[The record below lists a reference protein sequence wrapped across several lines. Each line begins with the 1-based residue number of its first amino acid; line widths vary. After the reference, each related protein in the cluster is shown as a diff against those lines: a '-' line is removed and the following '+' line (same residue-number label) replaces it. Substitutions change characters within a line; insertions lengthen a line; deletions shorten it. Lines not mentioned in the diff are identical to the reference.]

1 MLPREFLR
9 ENAERLLSE
18 FPERFAGS
26 GLERFGELDL
36 RRRAIVTRLE
46 EKRRRSNELTSVRGK
61 PDPDR
66 LAEMKALKDEIR
78 DLEAETERVEE
89 ELAGAEQGIPNA
101 PQETVPRGRDESAN
115 RVERTWGEPRRFDFE
130 PAAHWDLGPALGILD
145 FERGA
150 KLAGARFTVLTG
162 AGARLSRSLAAFMLD
177 LQTREHGY
185 EEVNPPVLNNA
196 ETLFGTGQL
205 PKFEQDL
212 FRTREG
218 LYLIPT
224 AEVPLTNLHRDEIL
238 AADSLPLR
246 YTACTPCFR
255 AEAGAAGRD
264 TRGMIRQHQF
274 EKIEIVMLTAPED
287 SSAALE
293 TLTGHAEEVLRRL
306 EIPYRVVSLCTGD
319 LGFASAKTYD
329 IEVWLPG
336 QNAYREISS
345 CSNCE
350 SFQARRASI
359 RFRRAA
365 GQKPEY
371 VHTLNGSGL
380 AIGRTLVAVLENGQ
394 RADGS
399 IEIPP
404 ALHSYF
410 GSTEIRPGSGLHL
423 PHAGPPR
430 RARRPLFLEEAG
442 NDE

>member
-1 MLPREFLR
+1 MLSREFLR

-18 FPERFAGS
+18 YPERFAGS
-26 GLERFGELDL
+26 GLERFGELDA

-46 EKRRRSNELTSVRGK
+46 EKRRRRNELTSVRGK
-61 PDPDR
+61 PDPDTI
-66 LAEMKALKDEIR
+66 AEMKALKEEIR
-78 DLEAETERVEE
+78 DLEAETERIEE
-89 ELAGAEQGIPNA
+89 ELAGAERGIPNA

-115 RVERTWGEPRRFDFE
+115 RVERTWGEPRKFEFE
-130 PAAHWDLGPALGILD
+130 PAAHWDLGPMLGILD

-150 KLAGARFTVLTG
+150 KLAGSRFTVLTG
-162 AGARLSRSLAAFMLD
+162 AGARLSRALAAFMLD

-238 AADSLPLR
+238 AAESLPLQ
-246 YTACTPCFR
+246 YTAFTPCFR

-264 TRGMIRQHQF
+264 TRGIIRQHQF
-274 EKIEIVMLTAPED
+274 EKVEIVMLTAPED

-319 LGFASAKTYD
+319 LGFASAKSYD

-336 QNAYREISS
+336 QSAYREISS

-365 GQKPEY
+365 GQKPEF
-371 VHTLNGSGL
+371 VHTLNGSAL

-399 IEIPP
+399 IEIPR

-410 GSTEIRPGSGLHL
+410 GATEIRPGSGLHL
-423 PHAGPPR
+423 PH
-430 RARRPLFLEEAG
+430 
-442 NDE
+442 

>member
-1 MLPREFLR
+1 MLSREFLR

-26 GLERFGELDL
+26 GLERFGALDA

-46 EKRRRSNELTSVRGK
+46 EKRRRRNELTSVRGK
-61 PDPDR
+61 PDPDTI
-66 LAEMKALKDEIR
+66 AEMKALKEETR
-78 DLEAETERVEE
+78 DLEAETERIEE
-89 ELAGAEQGIPNA
+89 ELAGAERGIPNA

-115 RVERTWGEPRRFDFE
+115 RVERAWGEPRKFDFE

-150 KLAGARFTVLTG
+150 KLAGSRFTVLTG
-162 AGARLSRSLAAFMLD
+162 AGARLSRALAAFMLD

-185 EEVNPPVLNNA
+185 EEVNPPLLNNV

-224 AEVPLTNLHRDEIL
+224 AEVPLAGLHRDEIL
-238 AADSLPLR
+238 AVESLPLR
-246 YTACTPCFR
+246 YTSCTPCFR

-264 TRGMIRQHQF
+264 TRGIIRQHQF
-274 EKIEIVMLTAPED
+274 EKVEIVMLTAPED

-350 SFQARRASI
+350 SFQARRAGI

-365 GQKPEY
+365 GQKPEF
-371 VHTLNGSGL
+371 VHTLNGSAL

-399 IEIPP
+399 IEIPR

-410 GSTEIRPGSGLHL
+410 GATEIRRGSGLHL
-423 PHAGPPR
+423 PH
-430 RARRPLFLEEAG
+430 
-442 NDE
+442 

>member
-1 MLPREFLR
+1 MLSREFLR

-26 GLERFGELDL
+26 GLERFGELDA

-46 EKRRRSNELTSVRGK
+46 ERRRRRNELTSVRGK
-61 PDPDR
+61 PDPDTI
-66 LAEMKALKDEIR
+66 AEMKALKEEIR
-78 DLEAETERVEE
+78 DLEAETERIEE
-89 ELAGAEQGIPNA
+89 ELAGAERGIPNA

-115 RVERTWGEPRRFDFE
+115 RVERTWGEPRKFEFE
-130 PAAHWDLGPALGILD
+130 PAAHWDLGPTLGIFD

-150 KLAGARFTVLTG
+150 KLAGSRFTVLTG
-162 AGARLSRSLAAFMLD
+162 AGARLSRALAAFMLD

-238 AADSLPLR
+238 AVESLPLR

-264 TRGMIRQHQF
+264 TRGIIRQHQF
-274 EKIEIVMLTAPED
+274 EKVEIVMLTAPED

-319 LGFASAKTYD
+319 LGFASAKSYD

-365 GQKPEY
+365 GQKPEF
-371 VHTLNGSGL
+371 VHTLNGSAL
-380 AIGRTLVAVLENGQ
+380 AIGRTLAAVLENGQ

-399 IEIPP
+399 IEIPR
-404 ALHSYF
+404 ALHPYF
-410 GSTEIRPGSGLHL
+410 GATEIRRRSDLHL
-423 PHAGPPR
+423 PH
-430 RARRPLFLEEAG
+430 
-442 NDE
+442 